1 MRVPSL
7 IVLAFI
13 CSTNIPFPAA
23 AHVASARQAP
33 AKSPDGAAP
42 TLDVALTARALAP
55 GEVVRVDVSAPMQLK
70 SVQVTAFDRTAAC
83 TLMANGA
90 WRTILGVDLDVAPG
104 AHTMTVDAVS
114 TDDVRLSRAETLT
127 IAEKEFPTR
136 QLRVNP
142 RFVTPPRA
150 VQARIVREAARL
162 QAIFDGVSPAVPWSR
177 PFGLPID
184 GALVSGFGVRS
195 VFNGEPRAPHSG
207 ADFAS
212 PSGTPVHSPGAGIVA
227 LSSSLYFTGGTIVI
241 DHGQGLYSL
250 FAHLSQRQVREH
262 AAVDKGQVIGRVGK
276 TGRVTGPHLH
286 WTVRLAGAR
295 VDPLSLVFALDAPK
309 P

>member
-1 MRVPSL
+1 MRLSALV
-7 IVLAFI
+7 VLAL
-13 CSTNIPFPAA
+13 SLSSIPFHSPAYA
-23 AHVASARQAP
+23 
-33 AKSPDGAAP
+33 
-42 TLDVALTARALAP
+42 ALTGSGSAQPDAGRTSPLSVTLVARAFAP
-55 GEVVRVDVSAPMQLK
+55 GEVVRVDVTAPVQLK
-70 SVQVTAFDRTAAC
+70 SVQVAGFGRLAEC
-83 TLMANGA
+83 TLMANGS
-90 WRTILGVDLDVAPG
+90 WRTILGVDLAMPPGTETVTVA
-104 AHTMTVDAVS
+104 AVS
-114 TDDVRLSRAETLT
+114 ADDVPLTRIETVT

-150 VQARIVREAARL
+150 VQSRIAREAARL
-162 QAIFDGVSPAVPWSR
+162 RGIFAGVSPAVPWTR
-177 PFGLPID
+177 PFGLPIE

-212 PSGTPVHSPGAGIVA
+212 RSGTPVHAPGAGTVA
-227 LSSSLYFTGGTIVI
+227 LSASLYFTGGTIVI

-250 FAHLSQRQVREH
+250 LAHLSRRSVAEK
-262 AAVDKGQVIGRVGK
+262 AAVDAGQVIGRVGA

-286 WTVRLAGAR
+286 WTVRLTGAR